1 MSLQDQLLKAG
12 LVNQHKAKQVKTQK
26 RKQAKQKNKS
36 ADQAE
41 AQRLAREARAKQIEK
56 DRQLNQQRNQEAEK
70 RQQANQIAQ
79 LIETNKLA
87 QEEEGIPYRF
97 TDDNK
102 VKEIYVSEAI
112 RQKIISGRLAI
123 VRATGQRYEVVASEV
138 AEKIRQC
145 DASVI
150 VVLFDNTEQKPNDAE
165 DDPYKDYEIPDG
177 LIW

>member
-36 ADQAE
+36 ADQTE
-41 AQRLAREARAKQIEK
+41 AQRLAQEARVKQIEK
-56 DRQLNQQRNQEAEK
+56 DRQFNQQRNQESEK

-87 QEEEGIPYRF
+87 HDEDGIPYRF
-97 TDDNK
+97 TDENK
-102 VKEIYVSEAI
+102 VKALYVSETI

-123 VRATGQRYEVVASEV
+123 VRAGQRYEVVASEV

-145 DASVI
+145 DASVV
-150 VVLFDNTEQKPNDAE
+150 VVLFDNSEQKSNDDE
-165 DDPYKDYEIPDG
+165 DDPYKDYQIPDD
-177 LIW
+177 LMW